1 MALSEFWLSEAQF
14 ERLRPLL
21 PNKVRGVARVDDRRV
36 ISGIIHV
43 LKSGGRW
50 VDAPACYGPKKTL
63 YNRFVRW
70 AEKGV
75 WQELFVTLAAAG
87 GPPAEILIDSTH
99 MKAHRSAAG
108 GKGGLSPRRS
118 ASAGAA
124 GRASSTRSP
133 TVKDGRSVSS

>member
-1 MALSEFWLSEAQF
+1 MSEYWLSDEQF

-43 LKSGGRW
+43 VKSGGRW
-50 VDAPACYGPKKTL
+50 VDAPVCYGPRKTL

-70 AEKGV
+70 AAKGV

-87 GPPAEILIDSTH
+87 GPPSEVLIDSTH
-99 MKAHRSAAG
+99 RRPTARRAAE
-108 GKGGLSPRRS
+108 KGGLLPSDRDQPRWPQQQAPCAYRW
-118 ASAGAA
+118 
-124 GRASSTRSP
+124 
-133 TVKDGRSVSS
+133 